1 MFGHQDKP
9 NDDTQIPDAAIEGAM
24 SEGDTPQGTPS
35 ITSDA
40 ADQTQSDDQN
50 WQHPGQPIDA
60 PATSDDETTS
70 NQNGNV
76 LSPAGGFPRSTSEQ
90 ALTAGSFTPP
100 TPTIAPDGD
109 APTDTVSTNDLDTS
123 NLINIKQM
131 ALDELLPLI
140 DKLDQPPE
148 ERFRTIMM
156 MIQASD
162 NQGLIDKA
170 YESAHQIE
178 DEKTRAQALLDIVNE
193 INYFTAPHEG

>member
-9 NDDTQIPDAAIEGAM
+9 NDDTQIPDAAIDGAM
-24 SEGDTPQGTPS
+24 SEGDSPQDTPS

-40 ADQTQSDDQN
+40 ADQGQSSDQN

-60 PATSDDETTS
+60 PTTDDEASPQT
-70 NQNGNV
+70 GNV

-90 ALTAGSFTPP
+90 ALNAGSFTPP
-100 TPTIAPDGD
+100 TPTIAIDSD
-109 APTDTVSTNDLDTS
+109 APADTVSNDDLDAS

-193 INYFTAPHEG
+193 INYFTAPHEA